1 MQEPSWY
8 GVLNSTYSR
17 LRPQLQVALTLEDE
31 GQSSPPTTLPS
42 QVQEM
47 HQMHENGMARVCVL
61 LHNVHVHVDG
71 IHSPLC
77 PLSLSLS
84 LSLSHTPSLPHTV
97 PSLSLTLDPSGGY
110 YHLLPSPHLALKPD
124 LHEQQLMYTLSL
136 TLSNA
141 KQLPNVRH
149 NECTTTYLLDN
160 AMSSIPY

>member
-1 MQEPSWY
+1 MKVKVHPQQLYLVRFRKCIRCMRMVWHMY
-8 GVLNSTYSR
+8 AYFCTTYMYMWM
-17 LRPQLQVALTLEDE
+17 VFI
-31 GQSSPPTTLPS
+31 PPF
-42 QVQEM
+42 V
-47 HQMHENGMARVCVL
+47 
-61 LHNVHVHVDG
+61 
-71 IHSPLC
+71 
-77 PLSLSLS
+77 LSLSLS
-84 LSLSHTPSLPHTV
+84 LSLSPSLPHIV

-110 YHLLPSPHLALKPD
+110 YHLLPSPHSALKPD